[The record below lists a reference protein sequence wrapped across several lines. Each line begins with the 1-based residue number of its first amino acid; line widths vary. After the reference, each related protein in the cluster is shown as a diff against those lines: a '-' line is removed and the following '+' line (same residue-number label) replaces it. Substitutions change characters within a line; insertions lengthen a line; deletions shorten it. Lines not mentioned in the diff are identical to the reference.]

1 MSDWSGLW
9 PLAPAALSLL
19 RPHQDSSQIL
29 LLLCVMET
37 LQLWICRSVPF
48 SVLLQFIDGA
58 DAGNSEPWIWDWVE
72 AELIS

>member
-58 DAGNSEPWIWDWVE
+58 DAGNSEPWIWAWVE